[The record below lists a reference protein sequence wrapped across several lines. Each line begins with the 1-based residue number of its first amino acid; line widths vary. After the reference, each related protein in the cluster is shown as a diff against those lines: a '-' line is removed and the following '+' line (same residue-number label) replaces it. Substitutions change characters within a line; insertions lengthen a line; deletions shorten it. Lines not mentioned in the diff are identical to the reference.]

1 VRTRVIGHPQTTKQ
15 NMTVRGMLLISG
27 AIQCPWVQQPAG
39 TAKGKREGLGNQGS
53 QDHILMLAQ
62 NPGFVITALENDETH
77 L

>member
-1 VRTRVIGHPQTTKQ
+1 MNLLSYSMEIFLSLKIEGKT
-15 NMTVRGMLLISG
+15 LLISG